1 MGGQGEA
8 HEDPRI
14 AVGKWHRQTRVI
26 LIHGYKKKK
35 KRQEQSSKSNKTS
48 LLNRIQY
55 THTKKGDSYTGGK
68 GGFSEAIHEKK
79 KKKESSLSLFLPRP
93 QPSGLWQ
100 SMN

>member
-55 THTKKGDSYTGGK
+55 AHTKKGDSYTGGK

-79 KKKESSLSLFLPRP
+79 KKESSLSLFLPRP

>member
-1 MGGQGEA
+1 M
-8 HEDPRI
+8 
-14 AVGKWHRQTRVI
+14 I

-55 THTKKGDSYTGGK
+55 ARTKKGDSYTGGK

-79 KKKESSLSLFLPRP
+79 KKESSPSLFLPRL